1 MKIAPEKPV
10 EAAPVEAAPVEAAPV
25 VEEAVPEAAP
35 VVQEATVDYTV
46 QDGDDI
52 TGISI
57 QYGVAAA
64 KIREL
69 NGLEDGEQVKPG
81 QTIKLPANNQ

>member
-1 MKIAPEKPV
+1 M
-10 EAAPVEAAPVEAAPV
+10 
-25 VEEAVPEAAP
+25 
-35 VVQEATVDYTV
+35 DYTV
-46 QDGDDI
+46 QEGDDI

-69 NGLEDGEQVKPG
+69 NGLEEGDQLKVGQV
-81 QTIKLPANNQ
+81 IKLPADNQ